1 MPRKMISEGIVNEKR
16 VEVFPLCLKLIDSR
30 DNSQTVIRLSKK
42 VVTAIFFCI
51 SVSVFH
57 VLFLSIYFLTPLYNA
72 V

>member
-57 VLFLSIYFLTPLYNA
+57 VLFLCIDFLTLLYNA